1 MASGQSAKTTN
12 IVVVGSIVVIVI
24 LVFSTIWAGRSAR
37 KDTAKAVSMVSL
49 LYLDELAERREQ
61 VVGDNLKRNVRV
73 MEIALGMIDEK
84 ALSNIEHLRAYQ
96 KNMKRLFNLERFAFV
111 DKDGLTYT
119 AKEGVVKDEHLYF
132 FDQILMLA

>member
-49 LYLDELAERREQ
+49 LYLDELAERREKTETEHRIKHQ
-61 VVGDNLKRNVRV
+61 E
-73 MEIALGMIDEK
+73 ME
-84 ALSNIEHLRAYQ
+84 
-96 KNMKRLFNLERFAFV
+96 
-111 DKDGLTYT
+111 
-119 AKEGVVKDEHLYF
+119 
-132 FDQILMLA
+132 